1 MGYTVVSIVEVE
13 VDLKAGMSQVC
24 SPVRQTHVNNTTLEP
39 KARNILFDSS
49 IELNGGLSALITG
62 LQVFLSSVGLDQ

>member
-49 IELNGGLSALITG
+49 IEHT
-62 LQVFLSSVGLDQ
+62 LQLQKRREPKMR